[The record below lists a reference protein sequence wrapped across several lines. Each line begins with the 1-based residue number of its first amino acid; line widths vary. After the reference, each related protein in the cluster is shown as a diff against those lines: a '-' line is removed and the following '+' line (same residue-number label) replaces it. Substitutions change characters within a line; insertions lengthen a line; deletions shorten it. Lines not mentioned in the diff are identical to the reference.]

1 MSKEELQTEKM
12 YQLSIA
18 IAKSMLSQGVISEE
32 SYCVLR
38 DKLLEKYRP
47 IQGTLLSGNPLT
59 F

>member
-12 YQLSIA
+12 YQISIA

-47 IQGTLLSGNPLT
+47 ILGTLLSGNSLT

>member
-1 MSKEELQTEKM
+1 MNKEELQTEKM

-47 IQGTLLSGNPLT
+47 ILGTLLSGNQLT

>member
-12 YQLSIA
+12 YQISIA

-32 SYCVLR
+32 SYCLLQ
-38 DKLLEKYRP
+38 DKLLKKYRP
-47 IQGTLLSGNPLT
+47 ILGTLLSGNPLT